1 MDQATGDS
9 VLKACSLNLGELF
22 PPSRAGPLLLGPPG
36 RCWALVLGR
45 LMPRGWRH
53 STLSGGVGR
62 VRAHHVWGG
71 GKSDLVCEQHTVKYT
86 KWLVGLWF
94 LGAQS
99 QEGDTKQINT
109 NHLATNSLRL
119 RWVTETGS
127 KKYNCIFDCA
137 SRSTITHIS
146 KLLSSS
152 EPRFESISLSLSR
165 TTQSLMG
172 QQKRGRSAYTFWDTS
187 SGPGRAVEL
196 TLSW

>member
-1 MDQATGDS
+1 MSFFFVGAFPR
-9 VLKACSLNLGELF
+9 L
-22 PPSRAGPLLLGPPG
+22 PPSYVAVLPPVSWILFFFFLSFTVILPLENFGY
-36 RCWALVLGR
+36 
-45 LMPRGWRH
+45 
-53 STLSGGVGR
+53 
-62 VRAHHVWGG
+62 
-71 GKSDLVCEQHTVKYT
+71 LVCEQHTVKYT